1 MTLWLKH
8 LTGQYFVGMKSLN
21 PSGSGIDSLIKIN
34 YGIQMIV
41 ISLNPSVAGI
51 DSLIDAVQTTDL
63 SQPKS

>member
-1 MTLWLKH
+1 
-8 LTGQYFVGMKSLN
+8 
-21 PSGSGIDSLIKIN
+21 
-34 YGIQMIV
+34 MIV